1 MDPTIA
7 SIIISI
13 SLMPT
18 AASSDFFSGD
28 FYGGIQQVYDTA
40 LGNAYQGWLIPV
52 VGFTILGI
60 VYNKTGSAA
69 NAMIVGILM
78 AGVIFTSSFAG
89 TVAAEVQLISY
100 LLLAL
105 TISGLAYKLYRG

>member
-1 MDPTIA
+1 MIQ
-7 SIIISI
+7 SILLLISA
-13 SLMPT
+13 LPT
-18 AASSDFFSGD
+18 AASSDFFNGD
-28 FYGGIQQVYDTA
+28 FFGGIQQVYDTA

-89 TVAAEVQLISY
+89 TVAAEVQLVSY

-105 TISGLAYKLYRG
+105 TIAGLGYKIYRG